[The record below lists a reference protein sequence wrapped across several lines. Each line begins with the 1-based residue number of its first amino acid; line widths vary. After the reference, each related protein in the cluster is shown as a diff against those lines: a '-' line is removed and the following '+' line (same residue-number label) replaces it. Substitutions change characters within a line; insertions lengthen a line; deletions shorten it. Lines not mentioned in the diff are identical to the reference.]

1 MEVTHIPGTKDSQDR
16 VSNPVPLQ
24 DSPQLADNLVS
35 AADSSAL
42 EVGSPT
48 TALGAGTQDKVDK
61 VDTLVERE
69 APPMETRAMS
79 RSHARGE

>member
-1 MEVTHIPGTKDSQDR
+1 M

-24 DSPQLADNLVS
+24 GSPQWADNLVS

-48 TALGAGTQDKVDK
+48 SAPGAGTRDMGDK

-79 RSHARGE
+79 PSHARGE

>member
-1 MEVTHIPGTKDSQDR
+1 MVEVIHIPGTKDNQHR

-24 DSPQLADNLVS
+24 DSRQLADNLVS

-42 EVGSPT
+42 E
-48 TALGAGTQDKVDK
+48 AGTRDMGDK